1 MPQTQTRT
9 TTRTSRLV
17 RHLEVLRT
25 IAEAVSSLDVD
36 EVVETSLHALTHV
49 TGHEISSLHL
59 LSPDGDR
66 LLLRGDRGLSDR
78 LREVNRVLPVGR
90 GLVGNVAISG
100 APRRTGDVSRAGD
113 LLPEARGPV
122 ADDGIRAF
130 VCVPV
135 RARQTVLGT
144 LSLGRQ
150 AATAFSD
157 DEVALLQCVAD
168 QIGLALDHARL
179 HAETRRQ
186 LEDLERAQTAVVR
199 AERLSAVGEL
209 TRGVAHEINNPLMIV
224 LGQVQVLREDQPSES
239 AQRGLEVIER
249 AARRAAA
256 VVRDL
261 RQFAEPA
268 PPLRAPC
275 QLADH
280 IRRAL
285 ALHAE
290 RLDAEHIAWHTELE
304 DVPPIWADAAHVDQL
319 LNHLIENARHAM
331 ASAHEGGTLFVG
343 RLVRSCPASGSRW
356 ATTGPASRPST
367 CLVSSTRSS
376 PPRGRTTGAGS
387 ASRSATASS
396 GSTAVASG
404 RRTARPAARSSSSSC
419 RSACGT
425 RRRRAP
431 EPGAVGA
438 AARRPRAPAW
448 YLRA

>member
-17 RHLEVLRT
+17 RHLDVLRT

-59 LSPDGDR
+59 LSADGDR

-90 GLVGNVAISG
+90 GLVGSVAMSG
-100 APRRTGDVSRAGD
+100 AARRVDDARRAGD

-150 AATAFSD
+150 AAMAFSD

-168 QIGLALDHARL
+168 QIGLALEHARL

-186 LEDLERAQTAVVR
+186 LQDLERAQTAVVR

-224 LGQVQVLREDQPSES
+224 LGQVQVLREE
-239 AQRGLEVIER
+239 AAGATMLKGLEVIER

-275 QLADH
+275 QLAEH

-290 RLDAEHIAWHTELE
+290 RMDAEHIAWHTELE

-331 ASAHEGGTLFVG
+331 ATAHKGGTL
-343 RLVRSCPASGSRW
+343 LVRLSSIVSGVRLEVGDDGPGIEPEHLPRIFNPFFTTKGPDGGRGLGLSVSHGIVREHGGRIW
-356 ATTGPASRPST
+356 AEN
-367 CLVSSTRSS
+367 
-376 PPRGRTTGAGS
+376 
-387 ASRSATASS
+387 
-396 GSTAVASG
+396 
-404 RRTARPAARSSSSSC
+404 
-419 RSACGT
+419 
-425 RRRRAP
+425 RAP
-431 EPGAVGA
+431 GGALVIVELPLGL
-438 AARRPRAPAW
+438 RNSEIPRA
-448 YLRA
+448 